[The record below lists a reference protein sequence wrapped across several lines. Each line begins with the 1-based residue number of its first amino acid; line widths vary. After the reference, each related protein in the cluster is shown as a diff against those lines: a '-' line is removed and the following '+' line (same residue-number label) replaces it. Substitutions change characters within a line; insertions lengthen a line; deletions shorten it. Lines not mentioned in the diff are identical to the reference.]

1 MATLQHELGQL
12 REQLAQSEKAGKTA
26 EMNLL
31 LTDTE
36 HKKTISTLRQQ
47 LSALEKGGV
56 QLADLQRINNEL
68 QDQVAEMESLLR
80 GKCAEI
86 EENDD
91 KFIE

>member
-1 MATLQHELGQL
+1 MSALQGEIVQL
-12 REQLAQSEKAGKTA
+12 REQLSHSEKAGKTA

-36 HKKTISTLRQQ
+36 HKRTISTLRQRLSTLDQGGAQ
-47 LSALEKGGV
+47 LV
-56 QLADLQRINNEL
+56 DLQRANKDL
-68 QDQVAEMESLLR
+68 QEQVTEMESLLR